1 MKLAKPEAK
10 QPDVTMLLHE
20 IADKVA
26 SEWANARGPKTSST
40 CTFLN
45 PHALS
50 LVLRNA
56 LTEPELKLARTPAG
70 RTLVQR
76 QISQVMDRLYSPLAT
91 AIEAKLHCYVGGSTV
106 TIDPVTG
113 NVRFTIELR
122 EARRLYTILQEPLA
136 ACV

>member
-1 MKLAKPEAK
+1 MKLAKFEAK

-26 SEWANARGPKTSST
+26 NEWAQARGSKTSST

-45 PHALS
+45 PHALA

-56 LTEPELKLARTPAG
+56 LTETELALALTPAG
-70 RTLVQR
+70 CTLVQR
-76 QISQVMDRLYSPLAT
+76 QISQVMDRLYPQLAT
-91 AIEAKLHCYVGGSTV
+91 VIEAKLHCYVGGSTV
-106 TIDPVTG
+106 TIDPVAD

-122 EARRLYTILQEPLA
+122 EARRLYMLQEPLT
-136 ACV
+136 ACA